1 MARDQKS
8 YVNCQRAPD
17 TPAGKT
23 TVRPADVPG
32 TQAQMHPFLRALA
45 REAARADHRNDKKP
59 D

>member
-17 TPAGKT
+17 APAGKT

-32 TQAQMHPFLRALA
+32 TQAQLHALMRALA
-45 REAARADHRNDKKP
+45 REAARADHRDGKEP